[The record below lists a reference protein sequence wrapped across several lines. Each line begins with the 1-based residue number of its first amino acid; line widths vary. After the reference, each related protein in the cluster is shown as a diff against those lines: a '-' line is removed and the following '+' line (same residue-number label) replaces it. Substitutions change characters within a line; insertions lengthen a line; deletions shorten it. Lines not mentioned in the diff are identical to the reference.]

1 MIDVK
6 RLRELAQAA
15 LWTGNWYDAGCNT
28 LMCTYPENS
37 GDLSGESDEIA
48 HPCPLGLVGY
58 MEAAQPKAILA
69 LCDRLEAAEKQQ
81 QSLTSLLAECRNVA
95 YVEGYAE
102 NFLSAAVGS
111 PDDVPAFVGQT
122 VTELRTKLEAAE
134 KDAEKIKQAAHEVLN
149 WTEAKHRPPKAEVV
163 PTGEMALVR
172 VHALVELHA
181 ALAQRQGEGS

>member
-1 MIDVK
+1 MAEIDVK
-6 RLRELAQAA
+6 KLRELAQAA

-69 LCDRLEAAEKQQ
+69 LCDRLEAAEK
-81 QSLTSLLAECRNVA
+81 
-95 YVEGYAE
+95 
-102 NFLSAAVGS
+102 
-111 PDDVPAFVGQT
+111 
-122 VTELRTKLEAAE
+122 
-134 KDAEKIKQAAHEVLN
+134 DAERYRALRRGQHWSVLN
-149 WTEAKHRPPKAEVV
+149 GIGDTLRAD
-163 PTGEMALVR
+163 
-172 VHALVELHA
+172 ELDAAIDA

>member
-48 HPCPLGLVGY
+48 HPCPLGLVEY

-69 LCDRLEAAEKQQ
+69 LCDRLEAAEK
-81 QSLTSLLAECRNVA
+81 
-95 YVEGYAE
+95 
-102 NFLSAAVGS
+102 
-111 PDDVPAFVGQT
+111 
-122 VTELRTKLEAAE
+122 
-134 KDAEKIKQAAHEVLN
+134 DAERYRALRRGQHWSVLN
-149 WTEAKHRPPKAEVV
+149 GIGDTLRAD
-163 PTGEMALVR
+163 
-172 VHALVELHA
+172 ELDAAIDA

>member
-15 LWTGNWYDAGCNT
+15 LWTGNWYNDGCNI

-37 GDLSGESDEIA
+37 GDLSGESDEIR
-48 HPCPLGLVGY
+48 LVEY
-58 MEAAQPKAILA
+58 MAAAQPKAILA
-69 LCDRLEAAEKQQ
+69 LCDR
-81 QSLTSLLAECRNVA
+81 
-95 YVEGYAE
+95 
-102 NFLSAAVGS
+102 
-111 PDDVPAFVGQT
+111 
-122 VTELRTKLEAAE
+122 LEAAE

>member
-6 RLRELAQAA
+6 RLRELAQDA
-15 LWTGNWYDAGCNT
+15 LWTGNWYNAGCNT

-48 HPCPLGLVGY
+48 HPTPLGLVEY
-58 MEAAQPKAILA
+58 MAAAQPKVILA
-69 LCDRLEAAEKQQ
+69 LCDRLEAAEK
-81 QSLTSLLAECRNVA
+81 
-95 YVEGYAE
+95 
-102 NFLSAAVGS
+102 
-111 PDDVPAFVGQT
+111 
-122 VTELRTKLEAAE
+122 
-134 KDAEKIKQAAHEVLN
+134 DAEKIEQAAREVLN
-149 WTEAKHRPPKAEVV
+149 WTEAKHRPPKVEGV

>member
-58 MEAAQPKAILA
+58 MAAAQPKAILA
-69 LCDRLEAAEKQQ
+69 LCDRLEAAEK
-81 QSLTSLLAECRNVA
+81 
-95 YVEGYAE
+95 
-102 NFLSAAVGS
+102 
-111 PDDVPAFVGQT
+111 
-122 VTELRTKLEAAE
+122 
-134 KDAEKIKQAAHEVLN
+134 DAEKIEQAAREVLN

-181 ALAQRQGEGS
+181 ALAQRQGEDHD

>member
-1 MIDVK
+1 MTEIDVK

-15 LWTGNWYDAGCNT
+15 LWTGNWYNAGCNT

-69 LCDRLEAAEKQQ
+69 LCDRLEAAEK
-81 QSLTSLLAECRNVA
+81 
-95 YVEGYAE
+95 
-102 NFLSAAVGS
+102 
-111 PDDVPAFVGQT
+111 
-122 VTELRTKLEAAE
+122 
-134 KDAEKIKQAAHEVLN
+134 DAERYRAMRDFGKDGVKM
-149 WTEAKHRPPKAEVV
+149 KPPVEH
-163 PTGEMALVR
+163 
-172 VHALVELHA
+172 VHAMIYSHMVGAIPASRVATGDELDRAIDA

>member
-1 MIDVK
+1 MIDQDK
-6 RLRELAQAA
+6 MRALAKCLRA
-15 LWTGNWYDAGCNT
+15 DADFAG
-28 LMCTYPENS
+28 ERES
-37 GDLSGESDEIA
+37 GSFDLR
-48 HPCPLGLVGY
+48 Y
-58 MEAAQPKAILA
+58 EAADAINLLLA
-69 LCDRLEAAEKQQ
+69 EVEAAEQQQ

-134 KDAEKIKQAAHEVLN
+134 KDAERYRALREFGKDGVNMK
-149 WTEAKHRPPKAEVV
+149 PPVEH
-163 PTGEMALVR
+163 
-172 VHALVELHA
+172 VHAMLYSHLAGTIPASRVITGDELDRAIDA